1 MNIMYLSLY
10 GVAAVVLV
18 VVFIRTCLE
27 RDKMTR
33 IVCLTEM
40 LALICVVAYSVNFI
54 TDNYRAMS
62 VATSIMMAAQDFALV
77 ALLTYTGVFTRLA
90 NRITRTAVALCI
102 FAAMVDSVVFIINIF
117 NETALKYSL
126 NKCGGVYVLGYEGE
140 MWFGIHAIMNM
151 VIVAF
156 IIALLVIKCIRIPS
170 AYWGRYIFTAAG
182 LIVIIAFKYIFI
194 MKAVDLRFD
203 ISIFLYA
210 LMGTMV
216 YWNTFWYSKKNMLT
230 VTHEM
235 IIEHMQIPVVLFDYE
250 GILADFNSSMKDVA
264 GNLEYDNREQNI
276 EWFVRENDLPVKPG
290 EDTFEW
296 KHNDRIYDCRIE
308 RLSDEKN

>member
-1 MNIMYLSLY
+1 M
-10 GVAAVVLV
+10 
-18 VVFIRTCLE
+18 F
-27 RDKMTR
+27 
-33 IVCLTEM
+33 
-40 LALICVVAYSVNFI
+40 SVMK
-54 TDNYRAMS
+54 RE
-62 VATSIMMAAQDFALV
+62 L
-77 ALLTYTGVFTRLA
+77 
-90 NRITRTAVALCI
+90 
-102 FAAMVDSVVFIINIF
+102 
-117 NETALKYSL
+117 
-126 NKCGGVYVLGYEGE
+126 
-140 MWFGIHAIMNM
+140 WFGIHAIMNM

-156 IIALLVIKCIRIPS
+156 IIALLIIKCIRIPS
-170 AYWGRYIFTAAG
+170 AYWGRYIFTVAG

-308 RLSDEKN
+308 RLSDEKNRLLGTIIVMQDVSELKKLMLNLKIWLFMTSLQEFTACTALWSIVNSMMNIMAVLL

>member
-40 LALICVVAYSVNFI
+40 LALICVVTYSVNFI
-54 TDNYRAMS
+54 TDNYMAMS

-77 ALLTYTGVFTRLA
+77 ALLTYTGIFTRLA
-90 NRITRTAVALCI
+90 NRITRTAVVLCI
-102 FAAMVDSVVFIINIF
+102 FAVMVDSVVFIINIF

-140 MWFGIHAIMNM
+140 LWFGIHAIMNM

-156 IIALLVIKCIRIPS
+156 IIALLIIKCIRIPS

-182 LIVIIAFKYIFI
+182 LIVIIAFKYS
-194 MKAVDLRFD
+194 KND
-203 ISIFLYA
+203 I
-210 LMGTMV
+210 
-216 YWNTFWYSKKNMLT
+216 
-230 VTHEM
+230 
-235 IIEHMQIPVVLFDYE
+235 
-250 GILADFNSSMKDVA
+250 
-264 GNLEYDNREQNI
+264 
-276 EWFVRENDLPVKPG
+276 
-290 EDTFEW
+290 
-296 KHNDRIYDCRIE
+296 
-308 RLSDEKN
+308 

>member
-10 GVAAVVLV
+10 GVAAVVLA

-40 LALICVVAYSVNFI
+40 LALICVVTYSVNFI
-54 TDNYRAMS
+54 TDNYMAMS

-77 ALLTYTGVFTRLA
+77 ALLTYTGIFTRLA
-90 NRITRTAVALCI
+90 NRITRTAVVLCI

-140 MWFGIHAIMNM
+140 FWFGIHAIMNM

-156 IIALLVIKCIRIPS
+156 IIALLIIKCIRIPS
-170 AYWGRYIFTAAG
+170 AYWGRYIFTAVG

-230 VTHEM
+230 VTHE
-235 IIEHMQIPVVLFDYE
+235 
-250 GILADFNSSMKDVA
+250 
-264 GNLEYDNREQNI
+264 
-276 EWFVRENDLPVKPG
+276 
-290 EDTFEW
+290 
-296 KHNDRIYDCRIE
+296 
-308 RLSDEKN
+308 